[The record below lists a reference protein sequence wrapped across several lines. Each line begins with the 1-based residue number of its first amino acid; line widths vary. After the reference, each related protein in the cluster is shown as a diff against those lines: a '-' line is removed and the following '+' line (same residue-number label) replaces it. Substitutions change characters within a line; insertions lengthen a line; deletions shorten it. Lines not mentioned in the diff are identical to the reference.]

1 MNKLS
6 FLLLY
11 RDARSGELRL
21 LVLALVLA
29 VAAMTA
35 VGFFSDRVRQA
46 LVVEANQ
53 LLGADLVLA
62 SDHDLAPEFEAQ
74 AREIG
79 LQSAH
84 TVSFPSMVMAGTGF
98 RLADVKAVDALY
110 PLRGQL
116 RISSSPEGAGD
127 AVRGAPEP
135 GSVWIEPRLGAEL
148 GVGPGALLQL
158 GKLPLRVAAYLN
170 FEPDRGVNF
179 LGVAPRLMLNLADL
193 EATGLVQ
200 NGARVRYRLLVAGES
215 RAVEKFSQWLLPRL
229 GRGEKLEEGTR
240 QEVRSALERARR
252 FLGLAS
258 LLTVMLAATAMAIA
272 VNRHIQRHLDGCAL
286 LRCLGASGGE
296 VLRLYCSQFLILGLA
311 ATLVGV
317 ALGFVTHYAF
327 YQLLAGLFPSALPA
341 PGGMPAL
348 QGLVLGLLLLLGFAL
363 PPLLRLYRISPLR
376 VIRRDLGLPP
386 PSLLAAYGLGLLV
399 FAGLIFWMADDPR
412 LGGSVVVAF
421 GLALVLFLFVARGLV
436 WGIAWLRHQNI
447 DQPFGWRYGLAS
459 LERHAWA
466 SSLQI
471 LALALG
477 FMALLLLT
485 VIRSE
490 LLAAWER
497 SVPADAPNRFIINIQ
512 PEQRQRLLEQM
523 RPTGWKL
530 ELAPMVRG
538 RLTKI
543 GERAVSPADYPEDER
558 AQSLVEREFNLSWR
572 ADLPPGNRLEAGRWF
587 AATATGPAAAEA
599 SVEAGLARTLGIEL
613 GDELTFSIAGQPVTA
628 RVTSLRK
635 LDWDSMRI
643 NFFVLMSPGVI
654 DAMPASYLGN
664 FYLPPGEAPKLGPVL
679 QNFPNLTVIDVEAVL
694 AQLKSVIGQTS
705 SVVQLVFLF
714 TLGAGLL
721 VLHGAMISVF
731 DERRLSLSIM
741 RALGASRSQLRA
753 ALQGE
758 LAAIGAL
765 AGLLAAVGA
774 LLAGQVLAW
783 RLFDL
788 ALTPA
793 WWVLPLSV
801 FAGVLL
807 TVGIGRF
814 SLAKLLS
821 ARPLEIIRS
830 A

>member
-1 MNKLS
+1 MILNKLS
-6 FLLLY
+6 IRLLY

-53 LLGADLVLA
+53 LLGGDLVLV
-62 SDHDLAPEFEAQ
+62 SDHLLAPGFETQ
-74 AREIG
+74 AREMG

-84 TVSFPSMVMAGTGF
+84 TVSFPSMVMAETGF

-116 RISSSPEGAGD
+116 RISASPEGAGEG
-127 AVRGAPEP
+127 VKGAPEP

-148 GVGPGALLQL
+148 GVEPGALLQL
-158 GKLPLRVAAYLN
+158 GELQLRVAAYLN

-179 LGVAPRLMLNLADL
+179 LGVAPRLMLNLTDL

-200 NGARVRYRLLVAGES
+200 TGARVRYRLLVAGET
-215 RAVEKFSQWLLPRL
+215 RVVERFSEWLSPRL

-272 VNRHIQRHLDGCAL
+272 VNRYIQRHLDGCAL
-286 LRCLGASGGE
+286 LRCLGATRGE
-296 VLRLYCSQFLILGLA
+296 VLRLYFNQFLILGLA
-311 ATLVGV
+311 ATLAGV
-317 ALGFVTHYAF
+317 ALGFLTHYAF
-327 YQLLAGLFPSALPA
+327 YFLLSGLFQSTLPA
-341 PGGMPAL
+341 PGFMPAV
-348 QGLVLGLLLLLGFAL
+348 QGLVLGLVLLLGFAL
-363 PPLLRLYRISPLR
+363 PPLLRLHRISPLR

-399 FAGLIFWMADDPR
+399 FAGLIFWLADDPR
-412 LGGSVVVAF
+412 LGGGVVMAF
-421 GLALVLFLFVARGLV
+421 GLALLLFLLAARGLV
-436 WGIAWLRHQNI
+436 WGIAWLRHQKS

-490 LLAAWER
+490 LLAAWEQ

-512 PEQRQRLLEQM
+512 PEQRDSLLEQM
-523 RPTGWKL
+523 QPTGWKL

-558 AQSLVEREFNLSWR
+558 AQRLVEREFNLSWR
-572 ADLPPGNRLEAGRWF
+572 ADLPPGNRLEAGQWF
-587 AATATGPAAAEA
+587 APTGTPEA
-599 SVEAGLARTLGIEL
+599 SVEAGLARTLGIRL
-613 GDELTFSIAGQPVTA
+613 GDELAFSIAGQPVMA
-628 RVTSLRK
+628 RVTSLRN

-643 NFFVLMSPGVI
+643 NFFVLISPGVI
-654 DAMPASYLGN
+654 DGMPASYLGN
-664 FYLPPGEAPKLGPVL
+664 FYLPPGEAGKLGPVL
-679 QNFPNLTVIDVEAVL
+679 QHFPNLTVIDVEAIL
-694 AQLKSVIGQTS
+694 AQLKSVIGQIS
-705 SVVQLVFLF
+705 SVVQVVFLF

-731 DERRLSLSIM
+731 DERRQSLSIM

-753 ALQGE
+753 ALLGE

-765 AGLLAAVGA
+765 AGLLAALGA
-774 LLAGQVLAW
+774 MLAGQVLAW

-788 ALTPA
+788 VLAPA
-793 WWVLPLSV
+793 WWVLPLAIFS
-801 FAGVLL
+801 GVLL